1 MWNTETRN
9 INNMLENRVLDF
21 NAQAEQL
28 LQIIESRLQS
38 KQRDAALQYLVFKF
52 KTLYEQG
59 VANGRLYEKEGVY
72 PY

>member
-1 MWNTETRN
+1 MYTG
-9 INNMLENRVLDF
+9 MLENRILDF

-28 LQIIESRLQS
+28 LQIIESRLNIG
-38 KQRDAALQYLVFKF
+38 QRDAALQYLIFKF
-52 KTLYEQG
+52 KSLYEQG